1 MALIETLQRAQPMA
15 QAIFDDDSVADHVRR
30 AGTASQ
36 RAWRARRRPTRVPA
50 HRRALQ
56 AGAEG
61 VRAVRAAVEV
71 VEAEQRRDR
80 RRKRARRILLVVT
93 GLGSAGAIAAWQA
106 RTSIQQQPAEGAA

>member
-1 MALIETLQRAQPMA
+1 VAVIETLQRAQPMA
-15 QAIFDDDSVADHVRR
+15 QAILDDDSFADHVRR

-36 RAWRARRRPTRVPA
+36 RAWRARRRPTPVPA

-61 VRAVRAAVEV
+61 VRAVRAAVQV
-71 VEAEQRRDR
+71 VEAEQRRAR
-80 RRKRARRILLVVT
+80 RRKQARRILLVVT

-106 RTSIQQQPAEGAA
+106 RTSSQQPAEDAA